1 MLSSFA
7 ASHLRRLADHHQLT
21 PSQYA
26 ATMTDEDYCWLQW
39 WTDPDC
45 VCARCL
51 TIADTPK
58 LLDPDT
64 DALYAAW
71 EMKRFI
77 LSGHPLG
84 PLDRIAA
91 ALAQQPQLISRRL
104 ALREMAANARQQ
116 LRGYITGH

>member
-1 MLSSFA
+1 MLSPFA

-26 ATMTDEDYCWLQW
+26 ATMTDAGYCWLQW

-64 DALYAAW
+64 DALHAAW

-77 LSGHPLG
+77 LSGHPLS

-91 ALAQQPQLISRRL
+91 APPKPPPTISRRV
-104 ALREMAANARQQ
+104 ALREIAATAREQ
-116 LRGYITGH
+116 LRGYITGR